1 MPNLIIIGLNSL
13 PMVCLSRFSP
23 DITFSTRTLI
33 RCWPSLILA
42 RLGWFQVSRFWLNL
56 IGLGRLPGIILIGR
70 FPGLL
75 VELDIFPA
83 FILVLVLVGR
93 FPVFILVGLVRFPG
107 LSLCCLPSSILV
119 LVGRSPVLAWVLGGR
134 LPVLVCGRIISLI
147 VGWVPLGSVG
157 VAVSLLLQFKFI
169 LLVLTKFKVTWRK
182 EIQ

>member
-42 RLGWFQVSRFWLNL
+42 RLGWFQVSSFWLNL

-75 VELDIFPA
+75 VLIELDIFPA
-83 FILVLVLVGR
+83 FILVLVGR

-119 LVGRSPVLAWVLGGR
+119 LVGRPPVLVWVLGGR
-134 LPVLVCGRIISLI
+134 LPVLVCGRIVSCI
-147 VGWVPLGSVG
+147 VGWVPLSSVG
-157 VAVSLLLQFKFI
+157 VAVSLLI
-169 LLVLTKFKVTWRK
+169 KFKLDLLSPCERS
-182 EIQ
+182 E